1 MADGS
6 IIIEVKGDAE
16 ELERALKNVS
26 RSADT
31 LEDAVKDVASAFRKV
46 ENAVDDVDGDGLED
60 AARDAD
66 KLDSR

>member
-6 IIIEVKGDAE
+6 IIIEVKGDAG

-31 LEDAVKDVASAFRKV
+31 L
-46 ENAVDDVDGDGLED
+46 
-60 AARDAD
+60 
-66 KLDSR
+66 